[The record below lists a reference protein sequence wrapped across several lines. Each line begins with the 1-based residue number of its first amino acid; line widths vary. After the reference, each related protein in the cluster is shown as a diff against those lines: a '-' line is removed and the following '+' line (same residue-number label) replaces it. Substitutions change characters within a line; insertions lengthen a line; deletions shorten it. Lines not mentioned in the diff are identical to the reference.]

1 MIPRPWPPAASYR
14 RCYSLNEA
22 ALRAGQASRSS
33 VHVGRRIMSWQHPV
47 AEDLLPEFPIFP
59 LPGALL
65 LPRGKLPLNHFEPR
79 YLAMV
84 EDALANGRM
93 FGMLQP
99 NENAPRGQ
107 TGPSLYRIGCL
118 GRLSHFSETDDGRYL
133 ITLTGVSRFVVREE
147 LGMQRGY
154 RRISADFSAFA
165 HDLEAPGRLP
175 PGVRD
180 QVLESLRPYFDMTGI
195 DANWDAIRAMPDAML
210 MTTLAMLCP
219 FDTAEKQAL
228 LEAPTDADRA
238 GDLLALLRMAVHE
251 GDGPN
256 LPS

>member
-1 MIPRPWPPAASYR
+1 M
-14 RCYSLNEA
+14 
-22 ALRAGQASRSS
+22 
-33 VHVGRRIMSWQHPV
+33 MSWLHPTLG
-47 AEDLLPEFPIFP
+47 DLVSEFAIFP

-65 LPRGKLPLNHFEPR
+65 LPHGRLPLNIFEPR
-79 YLAMV
+79 YLALV
-84 EDALANGRM
+84 EDSLAHGRV
-93 FGMLQP
+93 FGMIQP
-99 NENAPRGQ
+99 NAHAPKAAH
-107 TGPSLYRIGCL
+107 GPSLYQIGCL

-147 LGMQRGY
+147 LSMHRGY
-154 RRISADFSAFA
+154 RRVAADFSPFE
-165 HDLEAPGRLP
+165 HDLAAPGGLAA
-175 PGVRD
+175 GQRD
-180 QVLESLRPYFDMTGI
+180 EVLGALRPYFDMTGI

-251 GDGPN
+251 ADGPN
-256 LPS
+256 RPS